1 MVFRKTVFCYEITGK
16 PVNINGNFKDKAM
29 PLRKSEIHMHS
40 IFSDGEFSPSDLVQI
55 AEKNNVSI
63 LSLTDHD
70 TFDGIPE
77 FIQSADSTGITAF
90 PGIEITVKFHDFN
103 IHLLA
108 YFKDYESIKPELRGR
123 VKRMTETRET
133 RMRQLIENVNAVIP
147 AKFRGTIEF
156 ENVKRAA
163 EGVLA
168 RPHLAREMVR
178 LGIVSNT
185 GQAFERYL
193 VKYNVERE
201 NLDAHAA
208 ITLVRESKGVPV
220 LAHPGERSYSL
231 ICPEKGRQ
239 PENAPVLL
247 EELKDMGLLGLE
259 CHYPYHERMGTVNY
273 FIDLANSFNLLITG
287 SRDFHG
293 FNSHQNVD
301 IFGTT
306 KMEPI
311 FFEQFQE
318 VWAS

>member
-1 MVFRKTVFCYEITGK
+1 
-16 PVNINGNFKDKAM
+16 M

-40 IFSDGEFSPSDLVQI
+40 VFSDGEFSPSELVDLAVRNQ
-55 AEKNNVSI
+55 VSV

-77 FIQSADSTGITAF
+77 FLQSAEATDITAF
-90 PGIEITVKFHDFN
+90 PGIEITVKFHNFN
-103 IHLLA
+103 IHMLA
-108 YFKDYESIKPELRGR
+108 YFKDYESINPKLRDR
-123 VKRMTETRET
+123 VKKMTQTRET
-133 RMRQLIENVNAVIP
+133 RMRQLIERVNEVIP
-147 AKFRGTIEF
+147 DRFQGKIIF

-168 RPHLAREMVR
+168 RPHLAREMVK
-178 LGIVSNT
+178 LGIVSST

-201 NLDAHAA
+201 NLDAPIA
-208 ITLVRESKGVPV
+208 IAMVRESGGVPV

-231 ICPEKGRQ
+231 VCPEKGRQ

-247 EELKDMGLLGLE
+247 EELKEMGLLGLE
-259 CHYPYHERMGTVNY
+259 CHYPYHERIGSVDY
-273 FIDLANSFNLLITG
+273 FVGLANSFNLIVTG

-293 FNSHQNVD
+293 FYSHQKAS

-306 KMEPI
+306 KMEPV
-311 FFEQFQE
+311 FLEQFQK
-318 VWAS
+318 VWAA

>member
-1 MVFRKTVFCYEITGK
+1 
-16 PVNINGNFKDKAM
+16 M
-29 PLRKSEIHMHS
+29 PMRKSEIHMHS
-40 IFSDGEFSPSDLVQI
+40 IYSDGEFSPTELIDI
-55 AEKNNVSI
+55 AEKNDVSV

-77 FIQSADSTGITAF
+77 FLQCAEETEIKAF

-108 YFKDYESIKPELRGR
+108 YFKDYDSIKPECKER
-123 VKRMTETRET
+123 VKKMTITREN
-133 RMRQLIENVNAVIP
+133 RMRQLIERVNEVIP
-147 AKFRGTIEF
+147 ERFQGTIEF

-168 RPHLAREMVR
+168 RPHFAREMVR
-178 LGIVSNT
+178 LGIVSST
-185 GQAFERYL
+185 AQAFERYL
-193 VKYNVERE
+193 VKYNVERD
-201 NLDAHAA
+201 NLDAETA
-208 ITLVRESKGVPV
+208 ISLIRESGGVPV

-231 ICPEKGRQ
+231 ICPDKGRL

-259 CHYPYHERMGTVNY
+259 CHYPYHERMGTVPY
-273 FIDLANSFNLLITG
+273 FINLAESFGLIVTG

-293 FNSHQNVD
+293 FTTHQHVK

-306 KMEPI
+306 KMEPD
-311 FFEQFQE
+311 FLEQFQE
-318 VWAS
+318 VWPS

>member
-1 MVFRKTVFCYEITGK
+1 
-16 PVNINGNFKDKAM
+16 M

-40 IFSDGEFSPSDLVQI
+40 IFSDGEFSPSELINI
-55 AEKNNVSI
+55 AEKNEVTV

-77 FIQSADSTGITAF
+77 FLQSAEATGITAF

-103 IHLLA
+103 IHMLA
-108 YFKDYESIKPELRGR
+108 YFKDYESIKPRLRDR
-123 VKRMTETRET
+123 VKEMTETRET
-133 RMRQLIENVNAVIP
+133 RMLQLIERVNEVIP
-147 AKFRGTIEF
+147 DRFQGMIEF
-156 ENVKRAA
+156 ENVKRVA

-178 LGIVSNT
+178 LGIVSST

-201 NLDAHAA
+201 NLDAPTA
-208 ITLVRESKGVPV
+208 IDMVRESGGVPV

-247 EELKDMGLLGLE
+247 EELKEMGLLGLE
-259 CHYPYHERMGTVNY
+259 CHYPYHERLGTVDY
-273 FIDLANSFNLLITG
+273 FIDLATSFDLIVTG

-293 FNSHQNVD
+293 FNSHQKVN

-306 KMEPI
+306 KMEPV
-311 FFEQFQE
+311 FLEQFQE
-318 VWAS
+318 VWS

>member
-1 MVFRKTVFCYEITGK
+1 
-16 PVNINGNFKDKAM
+16 
-29 PLRKSEIHMHS
+29 MHS
-40 IFSDGEFSPSDLVQI
+40 IFSDGEFSPSELINI
-55 AEKNNVSI
+55 AEKNEVSV

-77 FIQSADSTGITAF
+77 FLQSAEATGITAF

-103 IHLLA
+103 IHMLA
-108 YFKDYESIKPELRGR
+108 YFKDYESIKPRLRAR
-123 VKRMTETRET
+123 VKEMTETREK
-133 RMRQLIENVNAVIP
+133 RMVQLIERVNEVIP
-147 AKFRGTIEF
+147 DRFQGTIEF

-178 LGIVSNT
+178 LGIVSST

-201 NLDAHAA
+201 NLDAQTA
-208 ITLVRESKGVPV
+208 ITMVRESGGVPV

-231 ICPEKGRQ
+231 ICPEKDRQ

-259 CHYPYHERMGTVNY
+259 CHYPYHERMGTVDY
-273 FIDLANSFNLLITG
+273 FIDLATSFDLIVTG

-293 FNSHQNVD
+293 FNSHQKVN

-311 FFEQFQE
+311 FLEQFQE
-318 VWAS
+318 VWS

>member
-1 MVFRKTVFCYEITGK
+1 
-16 PVNINGNFKDKAM
+16 M

-40 IFSDGEFSPSDLVQI
+40 IFSDGEFSPSELIDLAQRSQ
-55 AEKNNVSI
+55 VSV

-77 FIQSADSTGITAF
+77 FLQSAEATEITAF

-103 IHLLA
+103 IHMLA
-108 YFKDYESIKPELRGR
+108 YFKDYESIKPELKDR
-123 VKRMTETRET
+123 VKKMTQTRET
-133 RMRQLIENVNAVIP
+133 RMHQLIERVNEVIP
-147 AKFRGTIEF
+147 DRFQGKIIF

-168 RPHLAREMVR
+168 RPHLAREMVK
-178 LGIVSNT
+178 LGIVSST

-201 NLDAHAA
+201 NLDAPIA
-208 ITLVRESKGVPV
+208 ISMVRESRGVPV

-239 PENAPVLL
+239 AENVPILL
-247 EELKDMGLLGLE
+247 EELKEMGLLGLE
-259 CHYPYHERMGTVNY
+259 CHYPYHERIGTVDY
-273 FIDLANSFNLLITG
+273 FVDLANSFNLIVTG

-293 FNSHQNVD
+293 FNSHQKAS

-306 KMEPI
+306 KMEPV
-311 FFEQFQE
+311 FLEQFQK
-318 VWAS
+318 VWAA

>member
-1 MVFRKTVFCYEITGK
+1 
-16 PVNINGNFKDKAM
+16 
-29 PLRKSEIHMHS
+29 MHS
-40 IFSDGEFSPSDLVQI
+40 IFSDGEFSPSELINI
-55 AEKNNVSI
+55 AEKNEVSL

-77 FIQSADSTGITAF
+77 FLQSAEATGITAF

-103 IHLLA
+103 IHMLA
-108 YFKDYESIKPELRGR
+108 YFKDYESIKPRLRAR
-123 VKRMTETRET
+123 VKEMTETREK
-133 RMRQLIENVNAVIP
+133 RMVQLIERVNEVIP
-147 AKFRGTIEF
+147 DRFQGTIEF

-178 LGIVSNT
+178 LGIVSST

-201 NLDAHAA
+201 NLDAQTA
-208 ITLVRESKGVPV
+208 ITMVRESGGVPV

-231 ICPEKGRQ
+231 ICPEKDRQ

-259 CHYPYHERMGTVNY
+259 CHYPYHERMGTVDY
-273 FIDLANSFNLLITG
+273 FIDLATSFDLIVTG

-293 FNSHQNVD
+293 FNSHQKVN

-311 FFEQFQE
+311 FLEQFQE
-318 VWAS
+318 VWS

>member
-1 MVFRKTVFCYEITGK
+1 
-16 PVNINGNFKDKAM
+16 
-29 PLRKSEIHMHS
+29 MHS
-40 IFSDGEFSPSDLVQI
+40 IFSDGEFSPSELINI
-55 AEKNNVSI
+55 AEKNEVTV

-77 FIQSADSTGITAF
+77 FLQSAEATGITAF

-103 IHLLA
+103 IHMLA
-108 YFKDYESIKPELRGR
+108 YFKDYESIKPRLRDR
-123 VKRMTETRET
+123 VKEMTETRET
-133 RMRQLIENVNAVIP
+133 RMLQLIERVNEVIP
-147 AKFRGTIEF
+147 DRFQGMIEF
-156 ENVKRAA
+156 ENVKRVA

-178 LGIVSNT
+178 LGIVSST

-201 NLDAHAA
+201 NLDAPTA
-208 ITLVRESKGVPV
+208 IDMVRESGGVPV

-247 EELKDMGLLGLE
+247 EELKEMGLLGLE
-259 CHYPYHERMGTVNY
+259 CHYPYHERLGTVDY
-273 FIDLANSFNLLITG
+273 FIDLATSFDLIVTG

-293 FNSHQNVD
+293 FNSHQKVN

-306 KMEPI
+306 KMEPV
-311 FFEQFQE
+311 FLEQFQE
-318 VWAS
+318 VWS

>member
-1 MVFRKTVFCYEITGK
+1 
-16 PVNINGNFKDKAM
+16 M

-40 IFSDGEFSPSDLVQI
+40 IFSDGEFSPSELI
-55 AEKNNVSI
+55 NLAEKNKVSV

-77 FIQSADSTGITAF
+77 FLQFAETTEITAF

-103 IHLLA
+103 IHMLA
-108 YFKDYESIKPELRGR
+108 YFKDYESITPELRNR
-123 VKRMTETRET
+123 VKKMTETRET
-133 RMRQLIENVNAVIP
+133 RMRQLIERVNQVVPDRFQGAIL
-147 AKFRGTIEF
+147 F

-168 RPHLAREMVR
+168 RPHLAREMVK

-193 VKYNVERE
+193 VKYNIERE
-201 NLDAHAA
+201 NLDAPVA
-208 ITLVRESKGVPV
+208 IAMVRDSGGVPV

-247 EELKDMGLLGLE
+247 EELKEMGLLGLE
-259 CHYPYHERMGTVNY
+259 CHYPYHERTGTVDY
-273 FIDLANSFNLLITG
+273 FVDLAKSFNLIVTG

-293 FNSHQNVD
+293 FNSHQKAS

-306 KMEPI
+306 EMEPV
-311 FFEQFQE
+311 FLEQFQKA
-318 VWAS
+318 WAT

>member
-1 MVFRKTVFCYEITGK
+1 
-16 PVNINGNFKDKAM
+16 M
-29 PLRKSEIHMHS
+29 PMRKSEIHMHS
-40 IFSDGEFSPSDLVQI
+40 IFSDGEFSPADLIDI
-55 AEKNNVSI
+55 AEKNEVSI

-77 FIQSADSTGITAF
+77 FLQSAEEAEITAF

-103 IHLLA
+103 IHMLA
-108 YFKDYESIKPELRGR
+108 YFKNYESIKPEFRAR
-123 VKRMTETRET
+123 VKTMTDTREK
-133 RMRQLIENVNAVIP
+133 RMRQLIERINEVIP
-147 AKFRGTIEF
+147 ERFLGTIEF

-178 LGIVSNT
+178 LGIVSSP

-201 NLDAHAA
+201 NLDAPTA
-208 ITLVRESKGVPV
+208 ISMVRESGGVPV

-247 EELKDMGLLGLE
+247 EELKQMGLLGLE
-259 CHYPYHERMGTVNY
+259 CHYPYHERMGTVDY
-273 FIDLANSFNLLITG
+273 FIDMANSLNLIVTG

-293 FNSHQNVD
+293 FNSHQKVN
-301 IFGTT
+301 IFGAT
-306 KMEPI
+306 KMEPV
-311 FFEQFQE
+311 FLEQFQE
-318 VWAS
+318 VWSS

>member
-1 MVFRKTVFCYEITGK
+1 
-16 PVNINGNFKDKAM
+16 M

-40 IFSDGEFSPSDLVQI
+40 VFSDGEFSPSELVDL
-55 AEKNNVSI
+55 AERNQVSV

-77 FIQSADSTGITAF
+77 FLQSAEATDITAF
-90 PGIEITVKFHDFN
+90 PGIEITVKFHNFN
-103 IHLLA
+103 IHMLA
-108 YFKDYESIKPELRGR
+108 YFKDYESINPKLRDR
-123 VKRMTETRET
+123 VKKMTQTRET
-133 RMRQLIENVNAVIP
+133 RMRQLIERVNEVIP
-147 AKFRGTIEF
+147 DRFQGKIIF

-168 RPHLAREMVR
+168 RPHLAREMVK
-178 LGIVSNT
+178 LGIVSST

-201 NLDAHAA
+201 NLDAPIA
-208 ITLVRESKGVPV
+208 IAMVRESGGVPV

-231 ICPEKGRQ
+231 VCPEKGRQ

-247 EELKDMGLLGLE
+247 EELKEMGLLGLE
-259 CHYPYHERMGTVNY
+259 CHYPYHERIGSVDY
-273 FIDLANSFNLLITG
+273 FVGLANSFNLIVTG

-293 FNSHQNVD
+293 FYSHQKAS

-306 KMEPI
+306 KMEPV
-311 FFEQFQE
+311 FLEQFQK
-318 VWAS
+318 VWAA

>member
-1 MVFRKTVFCYEITGK
+1 
-16 PVNINGNFKDKAM
+16 M

-40 IFSDGEFSPSDLVQI
+40 IFSDGEFSPSELINI
-55 AEKNNVSI
+55 AEKNEVTI

-77 FIQSADSTGITAF
+77 FLQSAEATGITAF
-90 PGIEITVKFHDFN
+90 PGIEVTVKFHDFN
-103 IHLLA
+103 IHMLA
-108 YFKDYESIKPELRGR
+108 YFKDYESIKSRLRDR
-123 VKRMTETRET
+123 VKEMTETRKK
-133 RMRQLIENVNAVIP
+133 RMVQLIERVNEVIP
-147 AKFRGTIEF
+147 DRFQGTIEF

-178 LGIVSNT
+178 LGIVSST
-185 GQAFERYL
+185 SQAFERYL

-201 NLDAHAA
+201 NLDAQTA
-208 ITLVRESKGVPV
+208 ISMVRESGGVPV

-231 ICPEKGRQ
+231 ICPEKDRQ

-259 CHYPYHERMGTVNY
+259 CHYPYHERMGTVDY
-273 FIDLANSFNLLITG
+273 FIDLATSFDLIVTG

-293 FNSHQNVD
+293 FNSHQKVN

-306 KMEPI
+306 KMEPV
-311 FFEQFQE
+311 FLEQFQE
-318 VWAS
+318 VWN

>member
-1 MVFRKTVFCYEITGK
+1 M
-16 PVNINGNFKDKAM
+16 
-29 PLRKSEIHMHS
+29 RKSEIHMHS
-40 IFSDGEFSPSDLVQI
+40 IFSDGEFSPSELMNI
-55 AEKNNVSI
+55 AEKNEVSI

-77 FIQSADSTGITAF
+77 FLQSAEETGITAF

-103 IHLLA
+103 VHMLA
-108 YFKDYESIKPELRGR
+108 YFKDYESIKPELRER
-123 VKRMTETRET
+123 VKKMTGTREK
-133 RMRQLIENVNAVIP
+133 RMRELIERVNEVIP
-147 AKFRGTIEF
+147 ERFRGTIEF

-168 RPHLAREMVR
+168 RPHLAREMAR
-178 LGIVSNT
+178 LGIVSST

-201 NLDAHAA
+201 NLDAPTA
-208 ITLVRESKGVPV
+208 ISMVRESGGVPV

-247 EELKDMGLLGLE
+247 EELKEMGLLGLE
-259 CHYPYHERMGTVNY
+259 CHYPYHERMGTVDY
-273 FIDLANSFNLLITG
+273 FIDLANSFELIVTG

-293 FNSHQNVD
+293 FNSHQKVN

-306 KMEPI
+306 KMEPV
-311 FFEQFQE
+311 FLEQFQE

>member
-1 MVFRKTVFCYEITGK
+1 
-16 PVNINGNFKDKAM
+16 
-29 PLRKSEIHMHS
+29 MHS
-40 IFSDGEFSPSDLVQI
+40 IFSDGAFSPADLIDI
-55 AEKNNVSI
+55 AEKNKVSI

-77 FIQSADSTGITAF
+77 FLQSAEKTGITAF

-103 IHLLA
+103 IHMLA
-108 YFKDYESIKPELRGR
+108 YFKDYESIKPELRDR
-123 VKRMTETRET
+123 VKAMTDTREK
-133 RMRQLIENVNAVIP
+133 RMRQLIERINEVIP
-147 AKFRGTIEF
+147 ERFQGTIEF

-201 NLDAHAA
+201 NLDARTA
-208 ITLVRESKGVPV
+208 IRMVRESGGVPV
-220 LAHPGERSYSL
+220 MAHPGERSYSL

-259 CHYPYHERMGTVNY
+259 CHYPYHERMGTVDY
-273 FIDLANSFNLLITG
+273 FVDMANSFNLIVTG

-293 FNSHQNVD
+293 FNPNQKAN

-306 KMEPI
+306 KMEPV
-311 FFEQFQE
+311 FLEQFQE
-318 VWAS
+318 VWSS